1 MTPKYEAL
9 LAEYRKLAK
18 RADQRLVRIE
28 KYAQDETYK
37 ALEKYAYRVAEKNI
51 RHWSGETARRFNTA
65 PPEAPTESGKYMKLL
80 AKVNDI
86 KQFLEAP
93 TSTKTGTTQVYTR
106 RAKAYSENFGV
117 NMSWQDIK
125 QVTDSALFEKL
136 EAKMDRYIVL
146 KVLGV
151 IQDNRDSVEKRL
163 AGIKENGETIHI
175 NTDDEVIDYEV
186 EKVLRHYKK
195 PLQKLLNNSSDV
207 SVIGRK

>member
-18 RADQRLVRIE
+18 RADQRLVRINE
-28 KYAQDETYK
+28 YSKNNDFASLK
-37 ALEKYAYRVAEKNI
+37 NYAYRNAMKDI
-51 RHWSGETARRFNTA
+51 RHWSGEKASRFNTA
-65 PPEAPTESGKYMKLL
+65 PPEASTESAKYMKLQ
-80 AKVNDI
+80 AKVADI
-86 KQFLEAP
+86 KRFLDAP
-93 TSTKTGTTQVYTR
+93 TSTLSGTKAVYVR

-117 NMSWQDIK
+117 DMSWQEIK

-151 IQDNRDSVEKRL
+151 IQDNRDSAEKRL
-163 AGIKENGETIHI
+163 AGIKENGKTVHI
-175 NTDDEVIDYEV
+175 NVDDPVVAYET
-186 EKVLRHYKK
+186 EKVLRYYGKD
-195 PLQKLLNNSSDV
+195 LQKLLNNSSDV